1 MLQFSILA
9 EPTDNKED
17 KEQRLQNKD
26 TSSPTPVTITPEPSQ
41 PSQHPPQATST
52 TNIGDVSK
60 TIHRIGNTDSWACKN
75 CKQRDDIWYMKQ
87 HNCSM
92 SKV

>member
-1 MLQFSILA
+1 MTG
-9 EPTDNKED
+9 PTDNQQG
-17 KEQRLQNKD
+17 KEQRQQNKD
-26 TSSPTPVTITPEPSQ
+26 THSPTAPVMITPEPSQ
-41 PSQHPPQATST
+41 PSQPSSGVTAADNT
-52 TNIGDVSK
+52 GDVSK
-60 TIHRIGNTDSWACKN
+60 TNYRIGNTDSWACKN